1 MANPE
6 KVERAFFKV
15 EGVKD
20 KVEVHFNPESLQYTI
35 SNTLKN
41 TGKGNSKKQYISES
55 TGKLNLDLIF
65 DSTASGEDVRLKTIQ
80 IAKFME
86 PMGKGKK
93 ATPPVVNFEWGMYKF
108 KGMVETYQETID
120 FFSANGV
127 PLRASTSISMSSQD
141 AVFEGGSKGNGGTTG
156 SPDIP
161 NTAIPASADTGKGKG
176 TTDIATKAGNP
187 AAAKDIAAKNG
198 VENMRFPGSTPLEID
213 ESFSFK
219 DPAAFAS
226 GSIGLNAS
234 AGAGLNLGAAASG
247 GLNLDA
253 SAGAGSNL
261 GASASLSVGAS
272 ASAGVSASAGAF
284 NGLHAISNTSAS
296 TNLSL
301 DKFIDTDLSAK
312 LGLDASSI
320 GFGGGAALQGSASF
334 KAEVGKAGELKAKL
348 EFDGG

>member
-1 MANPE
+1 MKKSRWDDLIMANPE
-6 KVERAFFKV
+6 TVKRAFFKV
-15 EGVKD
+15 EGAKD

-65 DSTASGEDVRLKTIQ
+65 DSTATGEDVRLKTIQ

-86 PMGKGKK
+86 PTDKGNKT
-93 ATPPVVNFEWGMYKF
+93 TPPVVNFEWGMYKF
-108 KGMVETYQETID
+108 KGMVESYKETID

-127 PLRASTSISMSSQD
+127 PLRASTSISMSGQD
-141 AVFEGGSKGNGGTTG
+141 AVFEGGSKTTG
-156 SPDIP
+156 SPDVP

-176 TTDIATKAGNP
+176 TTEIATKAGNP

-219 DPAAFAS
+219 GPAAFAS

-234 AGAGLNLGAAASG
+234 AGAGLNLGATASG

-253 SAGAGSNL
+253 SA
-261 GASASLSVGAS
+261 SLSAGAS

-301 DKFIDTDLSAK
+301 EKFIDTDLSAK

-320 GFGGGAALQGSASF
+320 AFGGGAALQGSASF